1 MLVLGIGAVAI
12 FGKVYKKEVSSDTNW
27 PSLKT
32 KKNSNR
38 VHEFR
43 ELEGGKRQLLLGPKQ

>member
-1 MLVLGIGAVAI
+1 MLVLGIGAVAV
-12 FGKVYKKEVSSDTNW
+12 FGKVYKKEVSSETNW

-43 ELEGGKRQLLLGPKQ
+43 DLEGGKRQLLLGPEQ